1 MALDPSRSRLSD
13 GTYWDQTEDYTFHT
27 ICYMSEALRRTQ
39 FAVVMVASV
48 CLTVACGGCARSFYR
63 QQADREVYGTL
74 GEYGVPPTASIQ
86 PGPQARLFD
95 PFDADRPPLPPDD
108 PAAHVLMHCVDGKRG
123 YRHWHRNGDAAAIT
137 ASTWMDCLP
146 RDESGAV
153 VLDVGGAMQVALSNS
168 HDYQEEL
175 EDLYLAAMD
184 VTFQRF
190 RFDTQFFA
198 SNATFFRADG
208 PDRRVTG
215 GNSSSEL
222 SSLTDAQ
229 VRKLTATGGELVVGL
244 ANDLI
249 WEFSGTDTSITR
261 SILDFSLVQPLM
273 RFGGRAWVLEP
284 LTQAE
289 RDLLAN
295 ARQMQ
300 QFQQG
305 FLVEIVTGRNSG
317 EGPSRRGS
325 IGGSGL
331 GLIAGSPA
339 GRSGAADAG
348 GFWGLLQNQQQIRN
362 QEANV
367 AALRDSLA
375 QLEAA
380 FDAGRITNRL
390 QVDQAR
396 QALYNGQS
404 SLLVAKAAYQT
415 SVDSFKIDLGLPP
428 ELEVTIKD
436 PLLDR
441 FNLIDPALT
450 GLQEQ
455 VSAVLI
461 GIRDKVGVTDTGGLQ
476 GQLSALDTLRPLIT
490 EQVDNGRR
498 DLASLVANLP
508 VRREHLGRLQTRPEI
523 QEVAIPPAVYQA
535 EALDE
540 RVQKNR
546 TRLSQLDQALAATWA
561 DLDKLQND
569 LLDLELETARR
580 QCANL
585 TTRLSSLLLELLL
598 VQASARLETVVLVP
612 IQMDPVVALETAR
625 GNRLDWMNARARLV
639 DAWRQIEV
647 DANALE
653 SDLNVVF
660 EGDIRTDDDNP
671 LRFRSSRGRLRAGVE
686 FDSPLSRLV
695 ERNSYRE
702 TLIEYQ
708 RARRDYML
716 FEDRI
721 SQSLRNTLR
730 IIELSQLNFELR
742 RAAVHVAVSQVDQAR
757 FRLNAPPRQGQ
768 QAQFGATTARDLVSA
783 LTDLL
788 DAQND
793 FLNAWVNYEVLRML
807 LDFELGVMQLDQEG
821 NWIDPEAI
829 TSAGVLPP
837 P

>member
-1 MALDPSRSRLSD
+1 MI
-13 GTYWDQTEDYTFHT
+13 GQTESCTVQT
-27 ICYMSEALRRTQ
+27 IYRMAEELRPKPL
-39 FAVVMVASV
+39 AVVMVASA
-48 CLTVACGGCARSFYR
+48 CLMVACGGCTRNFYR
-63 QQADREVYGTL
+63 QQADAEVYTTL
-74 GEYGVPPTASIQ
+74 GEYSVPPVPSIE
-86 PGPQARLFD
+86 PGPQSRLFD

-108 PAAHVLMHCVDGKRG
+108 PAAHTLMHCVDGKRG
-123 YRHWHRNGDAAAIT
+123 YRHWHRNGDAGTIT
-137 ASTWMDCLP
+137 ASTWMECLP

-153 VLDVGGAMQVALSNS
+153 VLDVNGAMQVALSNS
-168 HDYQEEL
+168 RDYQDEL

-198 SNATFFRADG
+198 SNSTSFRADG

-215 GNSSSEL
+215 GDSSSEL
-222 SSLTDAQ
+222 SSLTNGQ
-229 VRKLTATGGELVVGL
+229 LRKLTATGGELVVGL

-249 WEFSGTDTSITR
+249 WEFSGTNTSITR

-284 LTQAE
+284 LTQVE
-289 RDLLAN
+289 RNLLAN

-317 EGPSRRGS
+317 EGPSRRGFV
-325 IGGSGL
+325 GASGL

-348 GFWGLLQNQQQIRN
+348 GFWGLLQNKQQILN
-362 QEANV
+362 QKANV
-367 AALRDSLA
+367 AALRDSLD
-375 QLEAA
+375 QLEEA

-415 SVDSFKIDLGLPP
+415 SVDSFKIELGLPP
-428 ELEVTIKD
+428 ELEVTIDD

-441 FNLIDPALT
+441 FNLIDSSLT
-450 GLQEQ
+450 GLQDH

-461 GIRDKVGVTDTGGLQ
+461 GVRDKDRVTDTGGLL
-476 GQLSALDTLRPLIT
+476 GQLSTLDTLRPSIT
-490 EQVDNGRR
+490 EQMDNGRR
-498 DLASLVANLP
+498 DLASLEANLP
-508 VRREHLGRLQTRPEI
+508 VRREHLERLQARPEI
-523 QEVAIPPAVYQA
+523 EEVEIRPAVYQV

-540 RVQKNR
+540 RFRKNR
-546 TRLSQLDQALAATWA
+546 TRLSQLDQALATTWA
-561 DLDKLQND
+561 DLEKLQND
-569 LLDLELETARR
+569 LPGLDIETARR

-612 IQMDPVVALETAR
+612 IEMDPVAGLETAR
-625 GNRLDWMNARARLV
+625 ENRLDWMNARARLV

-653 SDLNVVF
+653 SDLNIIF
-660 EGDIRTDDDNP
+660 EGDIRTNDDNP
-671 LRFRSSRGRLRAGVE
+671 VRFRSSRGRLRAGVE
-686 FDSPLSRLV
+686 FDSPLTRLV
-695 ERNSYRE
+695 ERNNYRE
-702 TLIEYQ
+702 TQIEYQ
-708 RARRDYML
+708 RARRDYVL

-807 LDFELGVMQLDQEG
+807 LDFELGVMQLDQDG
-821 NWIDPEAI
+821 NWVDPGPI
-829 TSAGVLPP
+829 TSTGILPSP
-837 P
+837 